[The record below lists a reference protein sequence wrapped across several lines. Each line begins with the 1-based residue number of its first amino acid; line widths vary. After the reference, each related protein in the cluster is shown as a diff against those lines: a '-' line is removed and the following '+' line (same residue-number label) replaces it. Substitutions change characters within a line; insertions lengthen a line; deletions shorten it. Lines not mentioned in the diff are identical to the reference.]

1 MSERYKHPPLVELA
15 AEVRW
20 GPGGQSPGVVS
31 SALAASQ
38 YEEFFM
44 RVGSKVATLGYDR
57 FERLVPP
64 GFASLPFQVI
74 YRFRKGEKEQGSAI
88 YQVGAGV
95 FTANITPPYH
105 SWKQFRPVVEK
116 GVELLLET
124 RNESE
129 RETPF
134 SSTILRYI
142 DAFGSRFTRG
152 SSVAGFVQ
160 DILGF
165 SISLPAPVRSEMAPD
180 KEAKPSLQLAIPLKS
195 SQEMALALAE
205 GTVGG
210 ERTVIMDIFVTN
222 ESQISATKDDVMTSF
237 DTAHDAIHRVF
248 VGVTEKLSDIME
260 PIEGDDT

>member
-1 MSERYKHPPLVELA
+1 MPKRYKYPPLVELV

-20 GPGGQSPGVVS
+20 GPGGPPPSVGSIV
-31 SALAASQ
+31 LAASQ

-44 RVGSKVATLGYDR
+44 RFGSKVATLGYDR

-64 GFASLPFQVI
+64 GFSSLPFQAI
-74 YRFRKGEKEQGSAI
+74 YRFRKEENEQGSTI

-105 SWKQFRPVVEK
+105 SWKQFRPVVER

-134 SSTILRYI
+134 SLTTLRYI
-142 DAFGSRFTRG
+142 DAFGSIFTQG
-152 SSVAGFVQ
+152 SSVARFVQ

-180 KEAKPSLQLAIPLKS
+180 AEAKPSLQLAIPLKS
-195 SQEMALALAE
+195 SQVMALALAE
-205 GTVGG
+205 GTIGG

-222 ESQISATKDDVMTSF
+222 ESQIAANKDDVMASF